1 MRHTL
6 LTLSILL
13 TAMAAQAAPIT
24 ETEARSNVWQF
35 LNSGKQNIKGARSLT
50 LAHTIY
56 KGGESQTDGSPMLY
70 VFNVNGDQGFVVA
83 SADDVALPI
92 LAYGNEG
99 GFSQGEIPDNVG
111 AWLQGYADQI
121 IMAAGT
127 FVQGATH
134 FSFPAAPS
142 QTSQKP
148 RPKAA
153 AKF

>member
-13 TAMAAQAAPIT
+13 TAVAAQAAPIT

-35 LNSGKQNIKGARSLT
+35 INSGKQKIKGARSLT

-56 KGGESQTDGSPMLY
+56 KGGESQADGSPMLY

-83 SADDVALPI
+83 PADDIALPI

-99 GFSQGEIPDNVG
+99 GFSQGEIPDNVR

-121 IMAAGT
+121 AAGQACGT
-127 FVQGATH
+127 SHPHKDT
-134 FSFPAAPS
+134 PLAPS
-142 QTSQKP
+142 MPWP
-148 RPKAA
+148 RSIGTP
-153 AKF
+153 

>member
-1 MRHTL
+1 M
-6 LTLSILL
+6 TLSILL

-121 IMAAGT
+121 AEARAS
-127 FVQGATH
+127 GA
-134 FSFPAAPS
+134 SS
-142 QTSQKP
+142 
-148 RPKAA
+148 KAVTNSTTTEGRSSLTYLSA
-153 AKF
+153 EVRTASA